1 MSDEALEASIDQPD
15 AIRSALRDADLRV
28 LLMCL
33 FHLTGDRKWI
43 SAPYLPRRDVRLIA
57 DTQAGFSDDIADEIR
72 TSVFELVA
80 PSAAKRLRPPVS
92 IEDPG
97 PELTSEMLNACLGE
111 VVPSEYVPMMRCDM
125 GFAPVEAEWTSTASN
140 TAKSTKKILIVG
152 AGLSGLGLAYHLKRL
167 GVPFEVVEKNPE
179 VGGTWFENRYP
190 GCGVDTPNHFY
201 SYSFAPNHGWKH
213 YFSPRNELQ
222 AYVESFATTSD
233 LRPNIRFNTELIG
246 AIWNDQTA
254 QWACTLRSPTGE
266 TVMTVDVLVSAIGHF
281 NKPVR
286 AHFEGDDTFQG
297 AIFHSAEWPDD
308 LDLNGKRV
316 AVIGTGAS
324 SMQLVPTIAPNVRE
338 LTIYQR
344 TAQWAREVPQLSEK
358 VQPGTE
364 WLLQHLPY
372 YAEWNRFTLFWR
384 YGDGL
389 LRFLKKDPDWMDPDR
404 SLNRINDRHRQEM
417 TDYINRQL
425 ADRPDLLEKCIPTYP
440 PYGKR
445 ILLDKGWFS
454 ALQRD
459 NVDLVTAA
467 IDHFD
472 ETGIVSADGT
482 HRAFDVVVVATG
494 FQVTDLAAR
503 LNIQGRS
510 GVRLS
515 DDWAPDNPRAYLGM
529 TVPGFPNF
537 FCMYGPNTNA
547 GHGGS
552 AIFLGECQTRFITK
566 TLVKMVEEG
575 IREIEVREI
584 VRDEYNDRVD
594 AEHETLV
601 WTHTGMS
608 TYYRNALGRVVSP
621 MPFRLVDYWQDTLAP
636 RDSDFV
642 WQ

>member
-1 MSDEALEASIDQPD
+1 MSDEALEASIDQSN

-57 DTQAGFSDDIADEIR
+57 DPQAGFSDEIGDEIR
-72 TSVFELVA
+72 SAIFALVEA
-80 PSAAKRLRPPVS
+80 SIAHGSRPPVS

-97 PELTSEMLNACLGE
+97 PEVMNEMLNACLGE
-111 VVPSEYVPMMRCDM
+111 VVAPEYVPMMRCDM
-125 GFAPVEAEWTSTASN
+125 GFGPIDAEWATTSSDSPRLS
-140 TAKSTKKILIVG
+140 KRVLIVG
-152 AGLSGLGLAYHLKRL
+152 AGLSGLGLAFHLKRL
-167 GVPFEVVEKNPE
+167 GISFEVVEKNSE

-233 LRPNIRFNTELIG
+233 LRPNIRFNTELVG
-246 AIWNDQTA
+246 ASWDEETA
-254 QWACTLRSPTGE
+254 QWTCKLRGPDGE
-266 TVMTVDVLVSAIGHF
+266 FAERVDVLVSAIGHF
-281 NKPVR
+281 NKPVKAR
-286 AHFEGDDTFQG
+286 FDGDESFQG
-297 AIFHSAEWPDD
+297 EIFHSAEWPDN
-308 LDLNGKRV
+308 LDLRGKRV
-316 AVIGTGAS
+316 AVIGTGAT
-324 SMQLVPTIAPNVRE
+324 SMQLVPTIAAEVSQ
-338 LTIYQR
+338 LTIFQR
-344 TAQWAREVPQLSEK
+344 TAQWAREVPQLSDR
-358 VQPGTE
+358 VRPGTE
-364 WLLQHLPY
+364 WLLEHLPY

-389 LRFLKKDPDWMDPDR
+389 LRFLKKDPEWTDPDR

-417 TDYINRQL
+417 TDYISRQL
-425 ADRPDLLEKCIPTYP
+425 SDRPDLLDKCIPTYP

-445 ILLDKGWFS
+445 ILLDKGWF
-454 ALQRD
+454 AAIQRE
-459 NVDLVTAA
+459 NVHLVTDP
-467 IDHFD
+467 IDRLD
-472 ETGIVSADGT
+472 GTGIISADGT
-482 HRAFDVVVVATG
+482 HRSFDVVVVATG

-503 LNIQGRS
+503 LNIQGRG
-510 GVRLS
+510 GVSLS
-515 DDWAPDNPRAYLGM
+515 QDWSPENPRAYLGM

-566 TLVKMVEEG
+566 TLVKMIEED
-575 IREIEVREI
+575 IREIEVRGI

-601 WTHTGMS
+601 WTHNGMS
-608 TYYRNALGRVVSP
+608 TYYRNRLGRVVSP

-636 RDSDFV
+636 HASDFI
-642 WQ
+642 WR